1 MAKAAVPE
9 QPVVAAEEASP
20 PAEQRQ
26 EKRFFRGRRDQP
38 RLTPEQV
45 ARQGRV
51 VSFALQ
57 SFAGPA
63 AAMDY
68 LNSDQAGLGR
78 PLDLAIESADGLAAV
93 ERALALRAR
102 PAG

>member
-1 MAKAAVPE
+1 MAKAAAPQ
-9 QPVVAAEEASP
+9 QPAAAAEEP
-20 PAEQRQ
+20 PRSEQVP
-26 EKRFFRGRRDQP
+26 KTRFFRSRRDQP

-57 SFAGPA
+57 SFTAPA

-93 ERALALRAR
+93 ERALAIRAR
-102 PAG
+102 PAS

>member
-1 MAKAAVPE
+1 MAKSAAPRQPEVAADEAPPPE
-9 QPVVAAEEASP
+9 QH
-20 PAEQRQ
+20 Q
-26 EKRFFRGRRDQP
+26 EKRFFRSRREQP
-38 RLTPEQV
+38 RLTPEQI

-57 SFAGPA
+57 SFTAPA

-78 PLDLAIESADGLAAV
+78 PLDLAIASAEGLAAV
-93 ERALALRAR
+93 EQALALRAR
-102 PAG
+102 APD

>member
-1 MAKAAVPE
+1 MAKAAAPQ
-9 QPVVAAEEASP
+9 QPVAAADEAPQSE
-20 PAEQRQ
+20 PAP
-26 EKRFFRGRRDQP
+26 KKPFFRSRRDQP
-38 RLTPEQV
+38 RLTPEQI

-57 SFAGPA
+57 SFTSPA

-68 LNSDQAGLGR
+68 LNTDQAGLGR

-102 PAG
+102 PAS

>member
-1 MAKAAVPE
+1 MAKSPAAPAPE
-9 QPVVAAEEASP
+9 AAAQEPPPVEHRSEA
-20 PAEQRQ
+20 
-26 EKRFFRGRRDQP
+26 RFFRRRRDQS
-38 RLTPEQV
+38 RLTPDQA

-57 SFAGPA
+57 SFAAPA

-78 PLDLAIESADGLAAV
+78 PLDLAIESAAGLAAV
-93 ERALALRAR
+93 EQALVQRDRASD
-102 PAG
+102 

>member
-1 MAKAAVPE
+1 MAKAAAPR
-9 QPVVAAEEASP
+9 QPVVAADDASP

-26 EKRFFRGRRDQP
+26 EKRFFRSRRDQP

-63 AAMDY
+63 AAMEY

-78 PLDLAIESADGLAAV
+78 PLDLAIESADGLATV
-93 ERALALRAR
+93 EQALALRAR
-102 PAG
+102 APD

>member
-1 MAKAAVPE
+1 VAKSAAPQ
-9 QPVVAAEEASP
+9 QPAVAADEAP
-20 PAEQRQ
+20 PSEQAP
-26 EKRFFRGRRDQP
+26 KKPFFRSRRDQP
-38 RLTPEQV
+38 RLTPEQI

-63 AAMDY
+63 AAMEY

-78 PLDLAIESADGLAAV
+78 PLDLAIESAEGLAAV
-93 ERALALRAR
+93 EQALALRAR
-102 PAG
+102 RTDR